1 MVLPNTAT
9 NQVDL
14 EFQGPFE
21 PSRDGLDAVAI
32 FDGTSW
38 RLELID
44 ATLNLRSVLWLAS
57 KLSFIV
63 VFQLRTDSL
72 PWPLACQR
80 CRSQPQVRITQPPG
94 VGGFSLSS
102 LLRAV

>member
-1 MVLPNTAT
+1 MLPNTAT

-14 EFQGPFE
+14 EFQGSFE

-44 ATLNLRSVLWLAS
+44 ATLNLR
-57 KLSFIV
+57 
-63 VFQLRTDSL
+63 
-72 PWPLACQR
+72 
-80 CRSQPQVRITQPPG
+80 
-94 VGGFSLSS
+94 
-102 LLRAV
+102 